1 LVRVDSFDFPETLF
15 YTNRHLWVRLESNNI
30 VTLGVDA
37 LGQTL
42 AGKIVFVRLLKKG
55 AQLTLGQGFGTI
67 ESLKWVERLSSPV
80 GGVLEEA
87 NEALKSHSDLVN
99 KDSYGEGWLVKIR
112 VEGKPEEQLANL
124 NHGVGIEAWV
134 KQELVKYSEQLRKKR
149 D

>member
-1 LVRVDSFDFPETLF
+1 LVLVDGFDFPDDLF
-15 YTNRHLWVRLESNNI
+15 YTNRHLWVRLESNSV

-42 AGKIVFVRLLKKG
+42 AGKIVFVRLLRKG
-55 AQLTLGQGFGTI
+55 TPLTLGQGFGTM

-80 GGVLEEA
+80 SGVLEET
-87 NEALKSHSDLVN
+87 NEALRSRPDLVN

-112 VEGKPEEQLANL
+112 VEGSPKEQLANL
-124 NHGVGIEAWV
+124 TQGVGIEAWV
-134 KQELVKYSEQLRKKR
+134 RQELVKYSEQLKRKR